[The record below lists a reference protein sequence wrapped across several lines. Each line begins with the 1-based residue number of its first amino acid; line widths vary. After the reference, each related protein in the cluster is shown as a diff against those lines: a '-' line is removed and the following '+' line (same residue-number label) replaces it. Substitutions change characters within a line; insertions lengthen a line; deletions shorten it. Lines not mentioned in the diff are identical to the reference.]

1 MTNIESSTI
10 CCKALI
16 SYMEIYNEKARD
28 LLETET
34 SSRHHPTLASSLSPL
49 KVREHPT
56 KGVFVQNLNQYL
68 VTDLQSSMAYLAKG
82 NMNRS
87 TASTHVHD
95 KSSRSHAIFTIT
107 FIQAKVENEIPVE
120 IMSKLHLVDLAGSER
135 ASSEFKYDKKQ
146 LKEGSNINK
155 SLVSLGNVISIL
167 AENTQRA
174 FSVSNLNTAGL
185 NTTFNSSTAESTV
198 TEQKSLFVPYRDSM
212 LTYLLKDSLG
222 GNSQTHMIAS
232 NLRKIAFYFFNK
244 SGYFI
249 ADYRCKSVE

>member
-1 MTNIESSTI
+1 
-10 CCKALI
+10 
-16 SYMEIYNEKARD
+16 MEIYNEKARD

-34 SSRHHPTLASSLSPL
+34 PYRSNPNVASSLNPL

-56 KGVFVQNLNQYL
+56 KGVFVQNLNQYP
-68 VTDLQSSMAYLAKG
+68 VTDLQSLMAYLAKG
-82 NMNRS
+82 NLNRS

-135 ASSEFKYDKKQ
+135 ASPDFKYDKKQ

-167 AENTQRA
+167 AENTKRA
-174 FSVSNLNTAGL
+174 FSVNNLNTMGL
-185 NTTFNSSTAESTV
+185 NSTFGSTADSTI

-232 NLRKIAFYFFNK
+232 NLLKRIFLLEKIK
-244 SGYFI
+244 S
-249 ADYRCKSVE
+249 

>member
-1 MTNIESSTI
+1 
-10 CCKALI
+10 
-16 SYMEIYNEKARD
+16 MEIYNEKARD
-28 LLETET
+28 LLEFENPSRSV
-34 SSRHHPTLASSLSPL
+34 SSSSTNLSSL

-56 KGVFVQNLNQYL
+56 KGIFVQNLNQYP
-68 VTDLQSSMAYLAKG
+68 VTDLQNSMRYLIKG
-82 NMNRS
+82 NQNRS

-135 ASSEFKYDKKQ
+135 AASDFNYNKKL

-174 FSVSNLNTAGL
+174 HSISNLNLNTAGL
-185 NTTFNSSTAESTV
+185 NSTFNST
-198 TEQKSLFVPYRDSM
+198 TELGTEPKPLFVPYRDSM

-232 NLRKIAFYFFNK
+232 NFKNHNK
-244 SGYFI
+244 
-249 ADYRCKSVE
+249 